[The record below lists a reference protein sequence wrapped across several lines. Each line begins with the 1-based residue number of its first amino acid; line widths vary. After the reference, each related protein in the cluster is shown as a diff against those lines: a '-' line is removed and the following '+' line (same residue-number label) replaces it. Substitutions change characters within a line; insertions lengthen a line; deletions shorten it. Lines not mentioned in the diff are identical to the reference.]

1 MDINNLTDKYD
12 FKKIKNGYTY
22 NGAKLRITEI
32 RRKDGEHMTRKA
44 MIKLCDGF
52 LQELRQTYPDAEG
65 LVSVSIKFTQRWYSG
80 DVSSFNNSIN
90 YFTPSDSALDFEDPE
105 DYEAIR
111 FQFIPFRRI
120 AEGGKDPNND
130 CLITC
135 LRKFFKAND
144 KFIDAA
150 DLKTHLDLK
159 RGDPIPLTCMKKVE
173 SYINDGERNKYAIFV
188 SGDAEYTSVIDST
201 RQIHLILSNGHFSVN
216 TTKINKTSRLSFD
229 EKAIMIINPVDRNY
243 ETFDGETVS
252 MMTRQEYEAKRDEYT
267 HLMVWKDFTPQ
278 SNKMEI
284 SDAYHYYL
292 EMADELKE
300 ASNGKF
306 NMYRCPTLKNI
317 ALNYFYDLT
326 KSVQPE
332 DISNNEAKWINASS
346 SHAMTY
352 WKPYKGYIH
361 AFDVNSRYPHI
372 MQKTTNMFPIKAG
385 KWRTINKIAEK
396 PEFGIYRCVITKKD
410 NKPYKFF
417 VFNDE
422 NHYTHLDISVA
433 LSYSLHVELIEDGQP
448 NFLHYP
454 KDCLISGSY
463 LFGRYVETLYE
474 LKLKG
479 VKAAKP
485 LLSMLWGS
493 LGERKIFKQTTDMNE
508 VVDLSERNITR
519 LQTDTFIR
527 THYTKHDDSQF
538 RTNYGR
544 IKPYVLAYARSQNYF
559 SFRKWEHLI
568 MRAHTDSLYLTE
580 IPGDMLPPS
589 KKLGMLKLEYEG
601 YIEISGLNKVVKELK
616 KMA

>member
-12 FKKIKNGYTY
+12 FNKIKNGYTY

-32 RRKDGEHMTRKA
+32 RRKDGEHMTRKT
-44 MIKLCDGF
+44 MIKMCNTF
-52 LQELRQTYPDAEG
+52 LAELRQTYPDADG
-65 LVSVSIKFTQRWYSG
+65 LVSVSIKYPQRWYSG
-80 DVSSFNNSIN
+80 DVSSFRDPIN
-90 YFTPSDSALDFEDPE
+90 FFTPSDSLLDFEDPE

-120 AEGGKDPNND
+120 QEGGKDVNND

-135 LRKFFKAND
+135 LRKYFKAND

-150 DLKTHLDLK
+150 DLKTQLDLQ

-173 SYINDGERNKYAIFV
+173 NYINNGEKNKYAIFV
-188 SGDAEYTSVIDST
+188 SGEAEYTSEIDST
-201 RQIHLILSNGHFSVN
+201 RHIHLILSNGHFSVN
-216 TTKINKTSRLSFD
+216 TTKINKSSRVSFD
-229 EKAIMIINPVDRNY
+229 EKPIMIINPVDRSY
-243 ETFDGETVS
+243 ETFDGETVVVL
-252 MMTRQEYEAKRDEYT
+252 TKEEYEAKRNEYT

-284 SDAYHYYL
+284 SDAYHYYH
-292 EMADELKE
+292 EMAEELKE
-300 ASNGKF
+300 VSNGKF

-332 DISNNEAKWINASS
+332 DICNNEAKWINAAS
-346 SHAMTY
+346 SHAVTY
-352 WKPYKGYIH
+352 WQPYKGEIH
-361 AFDVNSRYPHI
+361 AFDVNSRYPHV
-372 MQKTTNMFPIKAG
+372 MQKSTNMFPVKAG
-385 KWRTINKIAEK
+385 KWRSINKIQEK
-396 PEFGIYRCVITKKD
+396 PHFGIYRCSITKKD
-410 NKPYKFF
+410 DKPYKFF
-417 VFNDE
+417 VFNDQ
-422 NHYTHLDISVA
+422 NFYTHLDVSVA
-433 LSYSLHVELIEDGQP
+433 LSYGLNIDLIIDGQP

-454 KDCLISGSY
+454 KDSLISGSY

-485 LLSMLWGS
+485 LLSMLWGALS
-493 LGERKIFKQTTDMNE
+493 EKKMFKQTTDITE
-508 VVDLSERNITR
+508 TVDLSGRDITR

-544 IKPYVLAYARSQNYF
+544 IKPFVLAYARSQNYF
-559 SFRKWEHLI
+559 SFRKWEDLI
-568 MRAHTDSLYLTE
+568 VRMHTDSLYMIE
-580 IPGDMLPPS
+580 VPSDMLPPS

-601 YIEISGLNKVVKELK
+601 KIEIKGLNKVVKK
-616 KMA
+616 I

>member
-32 RRKDGEHMTRKA
+32 RRKDGEYMTRKA
-44 MIKLCDGF
+44 MIKMCNTF
-52 LQELRQTYPDAEG
+52 LAELRQTYPDADG
-65 LVSVSIKFTQRWYSG
+65 LVSVSIKYPQRWYSG
-80 DVSSFNNSIN
+80 DVSSFRDPIN
-90 YFTPSDSALDFEDPE
+90 FFTPSDSLLDFEDPE

-120 AEGGKDPNND
+120 QEGGKDPNND

-135 LRKFFKAND
+135 LRKYFKAND

-150 DLKTHLDLK
+150 DLKTQLDLQ
-159 RGDPIPLTCMKKVE
+159 RGDPIPLTCIKKVE
-173 SYINDGERNKYAIFV
+173 NYINNGEKNKYAIFV
-188 SGDAEYTSVIDST
+188 SGDAEYTSEIDST
-201 RQIHLILSNGHFSVN
+201 RHIHLILSNGHFSVN
-216 TTKINKTSRLSFD
+216 TTKINKSSRVSFD
-229 EKAIMIINPVDRNY
+229 EKPIMIINPVDRSY
-243 ETFDGETVS
+243 ETFDGETVVVLS
-252 MMTRQEYEAKRDEYT
+252 KEEYEAKRNEYA

-284 SDAYHYYL
+284 SDAYHYYH
-292 EMADELKE
+292 EMAEELKE

-332 DISNNEAKWINASS
+332 DICNNEAKWINAAS
-346 SHAMTY
+346 SHAVTY
-352 WKPYKGYIH
+352 WQPYKGEIH

-372 MQKTTNMFPIKAG
+372 MQKSTNMFPVKAG
-385 KWRTINKIAEK
+385 KWRSINKIQEK
-396 PEFGIYRCVITKKD
+396 PHFGIYRCSITKKD
-410 NKPYKFF
+410 DKPYKFF
-417 VFNDE
+417 VFNDQ
-422 NHYTHLDISVA
+422 NFYTHLDVSVA
-433 LSYSLHVELIEDGQP
+433 LSYGLNIDLIIDGQP

-454 KDCLISGSY
+454 KDSLISGSY

-485 LLSMLWGS
+485 LLSMLWGALS
-493 LGERKIFKQTTDMNE
+493 EKKMFKQTTDITE
-508 VVDLSERNITR
+508 TVDLSGRDITR

-544 IKPYVLAYARSQNYF
+544 IKPFVLAYARSQNYF
-559 SFRKWEHLI
+559 SFRKWEDLI
-568 MRAHTDSLYLTE
+568 VRMHTDSLYMIE
-580 IPGDMLPPS
+580 VPSDMLPPS

-601 YIEISGLNKVVKELK
+601 KIEIKGLNKVVKK
-616 KMA
+616 I

>member
-12 FKKIKNGYTY
+12 FNKIKNGYTY

-44 MIKLCDGF
+44 MIKMCNTF
-52 LQELRQTYPDAEG
+52 LAELRQTYPDADG
-65 LVSVSIKFTQRWYSG
+65 LVSVSIKYPQRWYSG
-80 DVSSFNNSIN
+80 DVSSFRDPIN
-90 YFTPSDSALDFEDPE
+90 FFTPSDSLLDFEDPE

-120 AEGGKDPNND
+120 QEGGKDVNND

-135 LRKFFKAND
+135 LRKHFKANG

-150 DLKTHLDLK
+150 DLKTQLDLQ

-173 SYINDGERNKYAIFV
+173 NYINNGEKNKYAIFV
-188 SGDAEYTSVIDST
+188 SGDAEYTSEIDST
-201 RQIHLILSNGHFSVN
+201 RHIHLILSNGHFSVN
-216 TTKINKTSRLSFD
+216 TTKINKSSRVSFD
-229 EKAIMIINPVDRNY
+229 EKPIMIINPVDRSY
-243 ETFDGETVS
+243 ETFDGETVVVLS
-252 MMTRQEYEAKRDEYT
+252 KEEYEAKRNEYT

-284 SDAYHYYL
+284 SDAYHYYH
-292 EMADELKE
+292 EMAEELKE
-300 ASNGKF
+300 VSNGKF

-332 DISNNEAKWINASS
+332 DICNNEAKWINAAS
-346 SHAMTY
+346 SHAVTY
-352 WKPYKGYIH
+352 WQPYKGEIH
-361 AFDVNSRYPHI
+361 AFDVNSRYPHV
-372 MQKTTNMFPIKAG
+372 MQKSTNMFPVKAG
-385 KWRTINKIAEK
+385 KWRSINKIQEK
-396 PEFGIYRCVITKKD
+396 PHFGIYRCSITKKD
-410 NKPYKFF
+410 DKPYKFF
-417 VFNDE
+417 VFNDQ
-422 NHYTHLDISVA
+422 NFYTHLDVSVA
-433 LSYSLHVELIEDGQP
+433 LSYGLNIDLIIDGQP

-454 KDCLISGSY
+454 KDSLISGSY

-485 LLSMLWGS
+485 LLSMLWGALS
-493 LGERKIFKQTTDMNE
+493 EKKMFKQTTDITE
-508 VVDLSERNITR
+508 TVDLSGRDITR

-544 IKPYVLAYARSQNYF
+544 IKPFVLAYARSQNYF
-559 SFRKWEHLI
+559 SFRKWEDLI
-568 MRAHTDSLYLTE
+568 VRMHTDSLYMIE
-580 IPGDMLPPS
+580 VPSDMLPPS

-601 YIEISGLNKVVKELK
+601 KIEIKGLNKVVKK
-616 KMA
+616 I

>member
-12 FKKIKNGYTY
+12 FNKIKNGYTY

-44 MIKLCDGF
+44 MIKMCNTF
-52 LQELRQTYPDAEG
+52 LAELRQTYPDADG
-65 LVSVSIKFTQRWYSG
+65 LVSVSIKYPQRWYSG
-80 DVSSFNNSIN
+80 DVSSFRDPIN
-90 YFTPSDSALDFEDPE
+90 FFTPSDSLLDFEDPE

-120 AEGGKDPNND
+120 QEGGKDPNND

-135 LRKFFKAND
+135 LRKYFKAND

-150 DLKTHLDLK
+150 DLKTQLDLQ

-173 SYINDGERNKYAIFV
+173 NYINNGEKNKYAIFV
-188 SGDAEYTSVIDST
+188 SGDAEYTSEIDST
-201 RQIHLILSNGHFSVN
+201 RHIHLILSNGHFSVN
-216 TTKINKTSRLSFD
+216 TTKINKSSRVSFD
-229 EKAIMIINPVDRNY
+229 EKPIMIINPVDRSY
-243 ETFDGETVS
+243 ETFDGETVVVLS
-252 MMTRQEYEAKRDEYT
+252 KEEYEAKRNEYT

-284 SDAYHYYL
+284 SDAYHYYH
-292 EMADELKE
+292 EMAEELKE
-300 ASNGKF
+300 VSNGKF

-332 DISNNEAKWINASS
+332 DICNNEAKWINAAS
-346 SHAMTY
+346 SHAVTY
-352 WKPYKGYIH
+352 WQPYKGEIH

-372 MQKTTNMFPIKAG
+372 MQKSTNMFPVKAG
-385 KWRTINKIAEK
+385 KWRSINKIQEK
-396 PEFGIYRCVITKKD
+396 PHFGIYRCSITKKD
-410 NKPYKFF
+410 DKPYKFF
-417 VFNDE
+417 VFNDQ
-422 NHYTHLDISVA
+422 NFYTHLDVSVA
-433 LSYSLHVELIEDGQP
+433 LSYGLNIDLIIDGQP

-454 KDCLISGSY
+454 KDSLISGSY

-485 LLSMLWGS
+485 LLSMLWGALS
-493 LGERKIFKQTTDMNE
+493 EKKMFKQTTDITE
-508 VVDLSERNITR
+508 TVDLSGRDITR

-544 IKPYVLAYARSQNYF
+544 IKPFVLAYARSQNYF
-559 SFRKWEHLI
+559 SFRKWEDLI
-568 MRAHTDSLYLTE
+568 VRMHTDSLYMIE
-580 IPGDMLPPS
+580 VPSDMLPLS

-601 YIEISGLNKVVKELK
+601 NIEIKGLNKVVKK
-616 KMA
+616 I

>member
-1 MDINNLTDKYD
+1 
-12 FKKIKNGYTY
+12 
-22 NGAKLRITEI
+22 
-32 RRKDGEHMTRKA
+32 
-44 MIKLCDGF
+44 MIKMCNTF
-52 LQELRQTYPDAEG
+52 IAELRQTYPEAEG
-65 LVSVSIKFTQRWYSG
+65 LVSVSIKYPQRWYSG
-80 DVSSFNNSIN
+80 DVSSFKDPIN
-90 YFTPSDSALDFEDPE
+90 FFTPSDSLLDFEDPE

-120 AEGGKDPNND
+120 QEGGKDPNND

-135 LRKFFKAND
+135 LRKYFKAND

-150 DLKTHLDLK
+150 DLKTQLDLQ

-173 SYINDGERNKYAIFV
+173 NYINNGEKNKYAIFV
-188 SGDAEYTSVIDST
+188 SGEAEYTSEIDST
-201 RQIHLILSNGHFSVN
+201 RHIHLILSNGHFSVN
-216 TTKINKTSRLSFD
+216 TTKINKSSRVSFD
-229 EKAIMIINPVDRNY
+229 EKPIMIINPVDRSY
-243 ETFDGETVS
+243 ETFDGETVVVLS
-252 MMTRQEYEAKRDEYT
+252 KEEYEAKRNEYT

-284 SDAYHYYL
+284 SDAYHYYH
-292 EMADELKE
+292 EMAEELKE

-332 DISNNEAKWINASS
+332 DICNNEAKWINAAS
-346 SHAMTY
+346 SHAVTY
-352 WKPYKGYIH
+352 WQPYKGEIH
-361 AFDVNSRYPHI
+361 AFDVNSRYPHV
-372 MQKTTNMFPIKAG
+372 MQKSTNMFPVKAG
-385 KWRTINKIAEK
+385 KWRSINKIQEK
-396 PEFGIYRCVITKKD
+396 PHFGIYRCSITKKD
-410 NKPYKFF
+410 DKPYKFF
-417 VFNDE
+417 VFNDQ
-422 NHYTHLDISVA
+422 NFYTHLDVSVA
-433 LSYSLHVELIEDGQP
+433 LSYGLNIDLIIDGQP

-454 KDCLISGSY
+454 KDSLISGSY

-485 LLSMLWGS
+485 LLSMLWGALS
-493 LGERKIFKQTTDMNE
+493 EKKMFKQTTDITE
-508 VVDLSERNITR
+508 TVDLSGRDITR

-544 IKPYVLAYARSQNYF
+544 IKPFVLAYARSQNYF
-559 SFRKWEHLI
+559 SFRKWEDLI
-568 MRAHTDSLYLTE
+568 VRMHTDSLYMIE
-580 IPGDMLPPS
+580 VPSDMLPPS

-601 YIEISGLNKVVKELK
+601 NIEIKGLNKVVKK
-616 KMA
+616 I